1 MEVDRIRRELE
12 YINNLIQKIDRM
24 QTKLEEMESKVSS
37 TCEQPVSTE
46 QPLKTRVYEVEQN
59 VYLLANS
66 IDNLEAST
74 KLLKRRLETLKE
86 DFRQFT
92 YISYGNIGPRMQ
104 KQLDA
109 GKDLYIRQLK
119 IFLWLL
125 DVLINE

>member
-1 MEVDRIRRELE
+1 MEVERIRRELE

-37 TCEQPVSTE
+37 SCEQSDSTE

-74 KLLKRRLETLKE
+74 NFLKRWLETLKE

-92 YISYGNIGPRMQ
+92 
-104 KQLDA
+104 
-109 GKDLYIRQLK
+109 
-119 IFLWLL
+119 
-125 DVLINE
+125 